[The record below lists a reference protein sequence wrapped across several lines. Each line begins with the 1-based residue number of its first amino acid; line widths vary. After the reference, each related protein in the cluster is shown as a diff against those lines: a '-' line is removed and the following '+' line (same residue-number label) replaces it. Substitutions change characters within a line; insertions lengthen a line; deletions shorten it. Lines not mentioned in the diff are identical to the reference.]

1 MEEALALVLPPT
13 SRGTAPGWGVPPL
26 LGTPGFRL
34 LPSQLAS
41 TFHHKDNGISAD
53 GESRGKPPPAGSTCL
68 TQPAPPLSAHRG
80 WGQGRNPFLGSF
92 LPHFPFLC
100 DSVTFTPHTLKEASC
115 LWPQTSLSHGGGGG

>member
-41 TFHHKDNGISAD
+41 TFHHDIKTNGISAD

-68 TQPAPPLSAHRG
+68 TPASPAFICPQGMGTGEKPFS
-80 WGQGRNPFLGSF
+80 GQFPATFSF
-92 LPHFPFLC
+92 P
-100 DSVTFTPHTLKEASC
+100 V
-115 LWPQTSLSHGGGGG
+115 

>member
-41 TFHHKDNGISAD
+41 TFHHYIKTNGISAD
-53 GESRGKPPPAGSTCL
+53 GGKQGEAPSCREHLPYPAS
-68 TQPAPPLSAHRG
+68 PAFICPQGMGTGEKPFS
-80 WGQGRNPFLGSF
+80 GQFPATFSF
-92 LPHFPFLC
+92 P
-100 DSVTFTPHTLKEASC
+100 V
-115 LWPQTSLSHGGGGG
+115 